1 MPWIRLCAHELS
13 KESAATPCEL
23 HDMKIGSIYS
33 ATALTIMLNPER
45 MPPMY
50 SSVQGQP
57 LPLGV
62 QKGVVLRACQ
72 AMDGRNTALALGFTP
87 LFLINV

>member
-1 MPWIRLCAHELS
+1 M
-13 KESAATPCEL
+13 SAATPCEP

-33 ATALTIMLNPER
+33 ATVSTIMLNPER

-50 SSVQGQP
+50 SGVQGQP

-62 QKGVVLRACQ
+62 QKGVFLRVCQ
-72 AMDGRNTALALGFTP
+72 VTDGGNTALALGFPP